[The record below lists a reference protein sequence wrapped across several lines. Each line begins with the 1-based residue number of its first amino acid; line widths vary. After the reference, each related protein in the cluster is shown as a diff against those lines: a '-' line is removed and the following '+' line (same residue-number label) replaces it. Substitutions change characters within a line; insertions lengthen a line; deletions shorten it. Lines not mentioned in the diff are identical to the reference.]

1 MTITIPCKPYVKHFI
16 VINYGDPADL
26 TKCRDLYQDLRK
38 RLSKKALRWQSRKI
52 NLSIYSQKIE
62 IIISEDDFYR
72 FGWEM
77 SDTDIRGF
85 NRDIEGRAKFFM
97 RYVISTYEAIMNQK
111 QAIRLFQDRFGY
123 TEDIWSFDS
132 IKKDYFRNHNSEK
145 IRIVDYITAELER
158 KTLEQLSE
166 LGTISNSL
174 ISSQT
179 SVKNENNQ

>member
-1 MTITIPCKPYVKHFI
+1 
-16 VINYGDPADL
+16 
-26 TKCRDLYQDLRK
+26 
-38 RLSKKALRWQSRKI
+38 
-52 NLSIYSQKIE
+52 
-62 IIISEDDFYR
+62 
-72 FGWEM
+72 M